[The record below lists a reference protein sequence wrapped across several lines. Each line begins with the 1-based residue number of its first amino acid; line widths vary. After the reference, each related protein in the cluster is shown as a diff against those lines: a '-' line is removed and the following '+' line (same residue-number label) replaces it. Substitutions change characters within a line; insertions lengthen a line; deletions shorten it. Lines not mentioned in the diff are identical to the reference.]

1 MTNKKII
8 FLKMGFLFFL
18 IGAFYSAVYAKL
30 PMKKIKVYSIAKGD
44 YFMTEKIV
52 KTDEEWKKILTP
64 EVYQVTRKQGTECA
78 FTGKYHDQH
87 ETGTYQCVC
96 CGLDLYSSAT
106 KFDSGTGWPSFWQPI
121 RKENVEEHVDESF
134 HMKRTEILCARCGAH
149 LGHVFEDG
157 PKPSG
162 LRYCINS
169 AAMKFIPT
177 KK

>member
-1 MTNKKII
+1 MKI
-8 FLKMGFLFFL
+8 FFSFLFFL
-18 IGAFYSAVYAKL
+18 ISCSIIYAKT
-30 PMKKIKVYSIAKGD
+30 PIKKIKIYSIAKGD
-44 YFMTEKIV
+44 YTMTDKII
-52 KTDEEWKKILTP
+52 KTDEEWKKILSP

-87 ETGTYQCVC
+87 ENGIYQCVC
-96 CGLDLYSSAT
+96 CGLDLYSSET
-106 KFDSGTGWPSFWQPI
+106 KFNSGTGWPSFWQPI

-162 LRYCINS
+162 LRYCMNS
-169 AAMKFIPT
+169 AAMKFIP